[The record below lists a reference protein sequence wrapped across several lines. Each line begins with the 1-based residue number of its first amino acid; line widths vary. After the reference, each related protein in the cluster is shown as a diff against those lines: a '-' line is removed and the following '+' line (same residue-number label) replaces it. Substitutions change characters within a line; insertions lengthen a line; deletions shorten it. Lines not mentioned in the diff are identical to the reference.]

1 MASARRV
8 YRTQRTRQT
17 GHPPGNTARWRAS
30 RLHLS
35 RSSGAD
41 PPSGWVARCNAG
53 HRPDHRENQVE
64 AVEPFH
70 GVMRRAVLCL
80 RPREDKQF
88 PCALAQPP
96 SRSKLANL
104 QLPGAGDPSGCSRRP
119 RARTGD
125 AASVAS
131 RQGAP
136 ASPLP
141 RAFWHW
147 VGLSGHS
154 HPFDCLLTGR
164 LGCSGLS

>member
-104 QLPGAGDPSGCSRRP
+104 QHVEAAYSLQEGKLKAFRRIVLHLREQSSPEEAESSSLDGASGC
-119 RARTGD
+119 
-125 AASVAS
+125 
-131 RQGAP
+131 
-136 ASPLP
+136 
-141 RAFWHW
+141 W
-147 VGLSGHS
+147 
-154 HPFDCLLTGR
+154 
-164 LGCSGLS
+164 